1 MANNYPKSAGG
12 GWYELSNGE
21 KVQGEDDAK
30 AAEAKL
36 TGSAPKKK
44 AKTKKKAKSSGPS
57 YEDVVAARRAM
68 EAAQAQVHQ
77 ADLSLRSAYA
87 YHADFKERDR
97 RTAEAREA
105 LNRARS
111 NAAAATNHFEELRRK
126 RSAK

>member
-1 MANNYPKSAGG
+1 MADSYPKSVGG
-12 GWYELSNGE
+12 GWYELSDGE
-21 KVQGEDDAK
+21 KVQGEEDAE

-36 TGSAPKKK
+36 KPGPAPKT
-44 AKTKKKAKSSGPS
+44 TKKKAKPSGPT
-57 YEDVVAARRAM
+57 YEDVVAARRSM

-77 ADLSLRSAYA
+77 ADLSLRSAFA
-87 YHADFKERDR
+87 YHADFGERDR

-111 NAAAATNHFEELRRK
+111 NAVAATNHFEELRRK

>member
-1 MANNYPKSAGG
+1 MADSYPKSVGG

-21 KVQGEDDAK
+21 KVQGEEDAE

-36 TGSAPKKK
+36 KPAPKKK
-44 AKTKKKAKSSGPS
+44 AAKKKAAKPSGPT
-57 YEDVVAARRAM
+57 YEDVVAARRSM

-87 YHADFKERDR
+87 YHADFGERDR

>member
-1 MANNYPKSAGG
+1 MADSYPKSAGG

-21 KVQGEDDAK
+21 KVQGEEGAK

-36 TGSAPKKK
+36 SEPAPKKK
-44 AKTKKKAKSSGPS
+44 AKKKAKPSGPT
-57 YEDVVAARRAM
+57 YEDVVAARRSM

-97 RTAEAREA
+97 RTAKAREA
-105 LNRARS
+105 LNAARS
-111 NAAAATNHFEELRRK
+111 RAAAATNHFEELRRK